1 MTDPSFASRLKAA
14 LREHFDSIVKEPLP
28 DKWLELI
35 EQLRERDRKEV
46 QARTGGK
53 DSRKSQ

>member
-1 MTDPSFASRLKAA
+1 MTDPSFASRLKSA

-35 EQLRERDRKEV
+35 EQLRERDQKEA
-46 QARTGGK
+46 QARTRGK